1 MENNER
7 YSFNSNDLIYK
18 VFHYIK
24 PLIITTIIGAVAAIV
39 VSLLITPLYRS
50 TVIVYPAPSLSIS
63 QELIATK
70 DAAKKES
77 MYGEDKETEQLLQV
91 LNSDE
96 LRAKIIH
103 KYNLWKHYGI
113 DSANVKYPNDKM
125 LKKYQKRISYK
136 RTEYMAVEIS
146 VLDANP
152 DTAALMANDIA
163 TLIDTV
169 MNAMEHKRA
178 KEALQIVEYEYKAK
192 EEQIGMFKDSLRR
205 IMEKGIYDY
214 ESQSEVVNEAYA
226 QAVASGN
233 TKGAERIKEQLDTL
247 AKYGAA
253 YVSLRDFLEFES
265 EQLSALNQKY
275 KEAKVDAEQILT
287 HYFVVNKATKSD
299 KKAKPKRAVIVAIST
314 LATFIFTFIILI
326 FIELVKD
333 YRRQEEE
340 LEQAQEK

>member
-18 VFHYIK
+18 VFLYK
-24 PLIITTIIGAVAAIV
+24 KQLIITTAIGAIIAII
-39 VSLLITPLYRS
+39 VSFLITPLYRY
-50 TVIVYPAPSLSIS
+50 TVVLYPAPSLSIS

-77 MYGEDKETEQLLQV
+77 MYGEDKETEQILQV
-91 LNSDE
+91 LNSDM
-96 LRAKIIH
+96 LRAKIIN
-103 KYNLWKHYGI
+103 KYNLWEHYDI
-113 DSANVKYPNDKM
+113 DSTNVKYPNDKM
-125 LKKYQKRISYK
+125 MKKMQKRISYK

-152 DTAALMANDIA
+152 DTAALIANDIA

-169 MNAMEHKRA
+169 MNQMEHKRA

-192 EEQIGMFKDSLRR
+192 EEQINMFKDSLRK

-287 HYFVVNKATKSD
+287 HYFVVNNAVKAD
-299 KKAKPKRAVIVAIST
+299 KKAKPKRAIIVCVST
-314 LATFIFTFIILI
+314 LATFVLTFIVLI
-326 FIELVKD
+326 FIELINDFK
-333 YRRQEEE
+333 RQEEGKTQ
-340 LEQAQEK
+340 EQD

>member
-1 MENNER
+1 MTNDER
-7 YSFNSNDLIYK
+7 YSFSSNDLIYK
-18 VFHYIK
+18 VFLYK
-24 PLIITTIIGAVAAIV
+24 KQLIATTVIGSIIAII

-50 TVIVYPAPSLSIS
+50 SVVIYPAPSLSIS

-77 MYGEDKETEQLLQV
+77 MYGEDKETEQILQV

-96 LRAKIIH
+96 LRTKIIK
-103 KYNLWKHYGI
+103 KYNLWKHYDI
-113 DSANVKYPNDKM
+113 DSAHVKYPNDKM
-125 LKKYQKRISYK
+125 MKKYQKRISYK

-152 DTAALMANDIA
+152 DTAAMIANDIA

-169 MNAMEHKRA
+169 MNQMEHKRA

-192 EEQIGMFKDSLRR
+192 EEQINMFKDSLRR

-287 HYFVVNKATKSD
+287 HYFVVNKAIKAD
-299 KKAKPKRAVIVAIST
+299 KKAKPKRAVIVGVST
-314 LATFIFTFIILI
+314 LATFILTFIVLI
-326 FIELVKD
+326 FIELLNDFK
-333 YRRQEEE
+333 RQEEAKKQ
-340 LEQAQEK
+340 EQN

>member
-18 VFHYIK
+18 IFHYKK
-24 PLIITTIIGAVAAIV
+24 PLLITTLIGAIASIV
-39 VSLLITPLYRS
+39 VSFLITPLYRS
-50 TVIVYPAPSLSIS
+50 SVIVYPAPSLSIS

-77 MYGEDKETEQLLQV
+77 VYGEDKETEQILQV

-96 LRAKIIH
+96 LRAKIIK
-103 KYNLWKHYGI
+103 KYDLWKHYDI

-169 MNAMEHKRA
+169 MNQMEHKRA
-178 KEALQIVEYEYKAK
+178 KEALNIVEYEYKAK
-192 EEQIGMFKDSLRR
+192 EEQINMFKDSLRK

-299 KKAKPKRAVIVAIST
+299 KKAKPKRAVIVALST
-314 LATFIFTFIILI
+314 LATFIFTFIALI

-340 LEQAQEK
+340 IEQAQEK

>member
-1 MENNER
+1 M
-7 YSFNSNDLIYK
+7 
-18 VFHYIK
+18 
-24 PLIITTIIGAVAAIV
+24 
-39 VSLLITPLYRS
+39 
-50 TVIVYPAPSLSIS
+50 
-63 QELIATK
+63 
-70 DAAKKES
+70 
-77 MYGEDKETEQLLQV
+77 
-91 LNSDE
+91 
-96 LRAKIIH
+96 
-103 KYNLWKHYGI
+103 
-113 DSANVKYPNDKM
+113 
-125 LKKYQKRISYK
+125 
-136 RTEYMAVEIS
+136 
-146 VLDANP
+146 
-152 DTAALMANDIA
+152 
-163 TLIDTV
+163 
-169 MNAMEHKRA
+169 
-178 KEALQIVEYEYKAK
+178 
-192 EEQIGMFKDSLRR
+192 
-205 IMEKGIYDY
+205 
-214 ESQSEVVNEAYA
+214 NEAYA

-340 LEQAQEK
+340 LEQVQEK

>member
-1 MENNER
+1 MTNDER
-7 YSFNSNDLIYK
+7 YSFSSNDLIYK
-18 VFHYIK
+18 VFLYK
-24 PLIITTIIGAVAAIV
+24 KQLIATTVIGAIIAII

-50 TVIVYPAPSLSIS
+50 SVVIYPAPSLSIS

-77 MYGEDKETEQLLQV
+77 MYGEDKETEQILQV

-96 LRAKIIH
+96 LRTKIIK
-103 KYNLWKHYGI
+103 KYNLWKHYDI
-113 DSANVKYPNDKM
+113 DSAHVKYPNDKM
-125 LKKYQKRISYK
+125 MKKYQKRISYK

-152 DTAALMANDIA
+152 DTAAMIANDIA

-169 MNAMEHKRA
+169 MNQMEHKRA

-192 EEQIGMFKDSLRR
+192 EEQINMFKDSLRR

-287 HYFVVNKATKSD
+287 HYFVVNKAIKAD
-299 KKAKPKRAVIVAIST
+299 KKAKPKRAVIVGVST
-314 LATFIFTFIILI
+314 LATFILTFIVLI
-326 FIELVKD
+326 FIELLNDFK
-333 YRRQEEE
+333 RQEEAKTQ
-340 LEQAQEK
+340 EQN

>member
-1 MENNER
+1 MTNDEL

-18 VFHYIK
+18 VFLYK
-24 PLIITTIIGAVAAIV
+24 KQLIITTVVGAIIAII
-39 VSLLITPLYRS
+39 VSFLITPLYRS
-50 TVIVYPAPSLSIS
+50 SVVIYPAPSLSIS

-77 MYGEDKETEQLLQV
+77 MYGEDKETEQILQV

-96 LRAKIIH
+96 LRTKIIQ
-103 KYNLWKHYGI
+103 KYNLWKHYDI

-125 LKKYQKRISYK
+125 MKKYQKRISYK

-152 DTAALMANDIA
+152 DTAAMIANDIA

-169 MNAMEHKRA
+169 MNQMEHKRA

-192 EEQIGMFKDSLRR
+192 EEQINMFKDSLRR

-287 HYFVVNKATKSD
+287 HYFVVNKAIKAD
-299 KKAKPKRAVIVAIST
+299 KKAKPKRAVIVGVST
-314 LATFIFTFIILI
+314 LATFILTFIVLI
-326 FIELVKD
+326 FIELLNDFK
-333 YRRQEEE
+333 RQEEAKTQ
-340 LEQAQEK
+340 EQN

>member
-18 VFHYIK
+18 IFHYKK
-24 PLIITTIIGAVAAIV
+24 PLLITTLIGAIASIV
-39 VSLLITPLYRS
+39 VSFLITPLYRS
-50 TVIVYPAPSLSIS
+50 SVIVYPAPSLSIS

-77 MYGEDKETEQLLQV
+77 VYGEDKETEQILQV

-96 LRAKIIH
+96 LRTKIIK
-103 KYNLWKHYGI
+103 KYDLWKHYDI

-169 MNAMEHKRA
+169 MNQMEHKRA
-178 KEALQIVEYEYKAK
+178 KEALNIVEYEYKAK
-192 EEQIGMFKDSLRR
+192 EEQINMFKDSLRK

-299 KKAKPKRAVIVAIST
+299 KKAKPKRAVIVALST
-314 LATFIFTFIILI
+314 LATFIFTFIALI

-340 LEQAQEK
+340 IEQAQEK